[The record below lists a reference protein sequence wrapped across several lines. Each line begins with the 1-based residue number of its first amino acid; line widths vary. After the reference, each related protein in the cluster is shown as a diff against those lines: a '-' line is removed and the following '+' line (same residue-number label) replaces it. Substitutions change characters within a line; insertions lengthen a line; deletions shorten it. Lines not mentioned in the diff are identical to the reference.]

1 MDERVSRSLKAI
13 KGFKGLIQLERN
25 VRERVVFDE
34 EMAAAFK
41 ERGEII
47 ARGMI
52 SERTGLDLSELTP
65 AEDKIVRAVSEYLAI
80 KQREG
85 SNANRTLDQLRNRG
99 LIEAAETAVSK
110 SKPTQGYET
119 LRREDLDDLSYE
131 QIIIDHPEEFSP
143 RALWFSRRTLG
154 FANASEKAPARPT
167 IPAQI
172 RTEELLSWLGAR
184 AAATGGHIEPFAN
197 ADAATALGMTDMAR
211 HGRVY
216 GNIQSRLDFACYRL
230 DMPPLGLTATVPFAE
245 AWQQEGRSWPF
256 PVQTM
261 QRAAQS
267 FRWQPHN
274 FDRLVAETRSLPG
287 QAHLLWKAELIGN
300 QAAVRAWAEG
310 LDDGPRESTIPP
322 PTAQEMP
329 PLDPAPTPEEGEFG
343 DEPPVPADGPYWVL
357 VCNPAK
363 WAIDKFLES
372 GVMTDT
378 WGVRPS
384 DASKFGAGQLAIVR
398 VGVDRRNGAERD
410 GREPLE
416 PGIYAVCEI
425 EGPSFAGTGASGVH
439 WAADAGRDPGWPTV
453 GIRYLRNYLA
463 QPLTIERLREEQPGL
478 SRLLLDGF
486 QAASFPISAGD
497 FRAVLDLLGED
508 QDAIAAEV
516 AEDGADTLD
525 RLAEL
530 ESKFLHASP
539 EVKTRVSKGTER
551 GPIGTEIKRLNGFR
565 CQLCEALGGNP
576 IGFKKRNGEPYVEAH
591 HVMPVHRKEIGS
603 LSATNIVTLCANHHR
618 EVHYGDVDVAIGD
631 QHFSFTIGGKD
642 VTIPRAKVKLRIGI
656 LAYGS
661 LITDPGEELELV
673 TIATTRDVLT
683 PFAVEYARSSRGREG
698 APTLV
703 PVVSGGSRVKA
714 WIYEVDADV
723 KTACDILYRREID
736 AIGSGKAYSE
746 PGPGDLKRVAIERHI
761 GLSGLHVVL
770 STKLAQTITPLTAE
784 RLAELA
790 IDSARKLSDG
800 RDGISYLMNAS
811 KSGIETP
818 LSAAYAKEITRRL
831 GVADLAQAVEAAH
844 RAARRHGPAGV

>member
-1 MDERVSRSLKAI
+1 MDKRVSRSLKAI
-13 KGFKGLIQLERN
+13 KDFKALIQLEKN

-34 EMAAAFK
+34 ETAAAFR

-65 AEDKIVRAVSEYLAI
+65 AEEKIVRAVSEYLAI
-80 KQREG
+80 KQRAG

-110 SKPTQGYET
+110 SRPTQGYET
-119 LRREDLDDLSYE
+119 LHREDLDDLSYE
-131 QIIIDHPEEFSP
+131 QIVIDHPEEFSP

-154 FANASEKAPARPT
+154 MANASDKAPARPS

-172 RTEELLSWLGAR
+172 RTEELLKWLGAR
-184 AAATGGHIEPFAN
+184 AAANGGHISPFAN
-197 ADAATALGMTDMAR
+197 ADAAATLGMTDMTR

-230 DMPPLGLTATVPFAE
+230 GLPPLGLTAAAPFAE
-245 AWQQEGRSWPF
+245 AWQQEDRSWPF
-256 PVQTM
+256 PVQAM

-267 FRWQPHN
+267 FRWQPHD
-274 FDRLVAETRSLPG
+274 FERLVVETQSLPG
-287 QAHLLWKAELIGN
+287 QAHLLWKAELTGN
-300 QAAVRAWAEG
+300 QVAVRAWAEG
-310 LDDGPRESTIPP
+310 LEDGLGESVATPP
-322 PTAQEMP
+322 AAPEVP
-329 PLDPAPTPEEGEFG
+329 SLNPAPTPEEEEVG
-343 DEPPVPADGPYWVL
+343 DEPAVATDGPYWVL

-372 GVMTDT
+372 GATADT

-425 EGPSFAGTGASGVH
+425 EGPSFAGTGANSAY

-453 GIRYLRNYLA
+453 GVRYLRNYLGR
-463 QPLTIERLREEQPGL
+463 PLTIERLREEQPGL
-478 SRLLLDGF
+478 SRLLRDGF
-486 QAASFPISAGD
+486 QAASFPISAHD
-497 FRAVLDLLGED
+497 FHAVLDLLGED

-516 AEDGADTLD
+516 AEDGDDTVD

-539 EVKTRVSKGTER
+539 EVKTRVSKSIER
-551 GPIGTEIKRLNGFR
+551 GPIGTEVKRVNGFR
-565 CQLCEALGGNP
+565 CQLCEALGRNP

-603 LSATNIVTLCANHHR
+603 LSAANIVTLCANHHR
-618 EVHYGDVDVAIGD
+618 EVHYGDVDFAIGD
-631 QHFSFTIGGKD
+631 QHFAFTIDGKD

-661 LITDPGEELELV
+661 LTTDPGEELERV

-703 PVVSGGSRVKA
+703 PVVSGGARVKA
-714 WIYEVDADV
+714 WIYEVDADL

-736 AIGSGKAYSE
+736 AIGSGKSYSE
-746 PGPGDLKRVAIERHI
+746 PEPGDLKRVAIVRHV
-761 GLSGLHVVL
+761 GLGGLHVVL
-770 STKLAQTITPLTAE
+770 STKLAQTIMPLTVE
-784 RLAELA
+784 RLADLA
-790 IDSARKLSDG
+790 INSARKLNNG
-800 RDGISYLMNAS
+800 RDGISYLMNATRN
-811 KSGIETP
+811 GIETP
-818 LSAAYAKEITRRL
+818 LSAAYAKEVIRRL
-831 GVADLAQAVEAAH
+831 GVADLAQAVEATPH
-844 RAARRHGPAGV
+844 RE